1 MRVIKGPGQRRPKP
15 LPYRTPP
22 FRPETPDEFL
32 PPRGVF
38 LYWHLCWFAAHERPT
53 PGLAQLSVD
62 LRMPKSD
69 ISFLLKHMEAAGA
82 IRTHRAKVYRNL
94 DGRAWI
100 EIVATGQRTQPQ
112 GTMTWPGVPSNRAET
127 AQLLKPPAPP
137 MAPRPSIRPLNTAGR
152 HGR

>member
-1 MRVIKGPGQRRPKP
+1 MRIIRGGQVRPKP
-15 LPYRTPP
+15 PPFRTPA

-38 LYWHLCWFAAHERPT
+38 LYWHLCWFAAHDRPQ
-53 PGLAQLSVD
+53 PGLAQLSAD

-69 ISFLLKHMEAAGA
+69 ISFLMKRMEAAGA

-94 DGRAWI
+94 PGISWL

-112 GTMTWPGVPSNRAET
+112 GTMPWPGVPSNRAET
-127 AQLLKPPAPP
+127 ALLLKPPATS
-137 MAPRPSIRPLNTAGR
+137 RAG